1 MIYDH
6 QTISTACVRL
16 ILHQGGFT
24 SSIAFAFVFGFS
36 ICMISVE
43 VLVDEDTIGEGY
55 TVYSRLQRNVVQSG
69 DKELAELCS
78 LHGPGDFR

>member
-1 MIYDH
+1 
-6 QTISTACVRL
+6 
-16 ILHQGGFT
+16 
-24 SSIAFAFVFGFS
+24 
-36 ICMISVE
+36 MISVE

-78 LHGPGDFR
+78 LHRPGDFR

>member
-16 ILHQGGFT
+16 ILHQEGLT
-24 SSIAFAFVFGFS
+24 SSIAFAFAFAFS

-69 DKELAELCS
+69 DKQLAELCS